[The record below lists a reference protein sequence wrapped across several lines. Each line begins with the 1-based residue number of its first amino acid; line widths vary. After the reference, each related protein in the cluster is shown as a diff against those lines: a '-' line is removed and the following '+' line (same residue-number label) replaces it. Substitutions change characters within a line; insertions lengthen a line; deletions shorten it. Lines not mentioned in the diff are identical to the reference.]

1 MHYEFEDPE
10 NPELLLENIIKNLVA
25 VPEEV
30 EIEITE
36 TASTTVLSIDVVPD
50 DRGKII
56 GRGGVIIE
64 SMKTLFKAIG
74 GRRNRSII
82 LDIKE

>member
-1 MHYEFEDPE
+1 MYEFEDPE
-10 NPELLLENIIKNLVA
+10 SPELLLENIIKNLVA

-30 EIEITE
+30 EIEVTE
-36 TASTTVLSIDVVPD
+36 TSSTTVLSIDVVPD

-56 GRGGVIIE
+56 GRGGIIIE
-64 SMKTLFKAIG
+64 SMKTIFNAIG
-74 GRRNRSII
+74 GRRNRAII

>member
-1 MHYEFEDPE
+1 MMYEFEDPE
-10 NPELLLENIIKNLVA
+10 SPELLLENIIKNLVA

-30 EIEITE
+30 EIEVTE

-56 GRGGVIIE
+56 GRGGIIIE
-64 SMKTLFKAIG
+64 SLKTVFNAIG